1 MTCPCR
7 RSIKFGESVEP
18 VFIKLIKEEIEMAK
32 KSILDFQSMVEK
44 REIITFLTAYDF
56 LTAKMQEKA
65 GVDMILVGDSLGMV
79 SLGYDKTF
87 PVTMEDMIRHSQAV
101 RRGAPGTFIIG
112 DMPYMSYQ
120 VSDEQAI
127 ANAGRFVQEADMDC
141 VKLEGAGPRIADRVK
156 AINEAGILCMGHI
169 GLTPQ
174 FMGQLGGYK
183 AQGRTAQAALRLM
196 EQAKI
201 LEQAGACT
209 ILLEGMP
216 AAVGK
221 AITERATVPV
231 LGIGAGSHTHG
242 QLLIYADMVGLYDI
256 FTPKF
261 VKKYANVAEVLTNAF
276 KDYVKDVREK
286 QFPVDAE
293 HSYKMKDEE
302 VVELTKLLGQ
312 KK

>member
-1 MTCPCR
+1 MIHAATKLSLTGKTRP
-7 RSIKFGESVEP
+7 GE
-18 VFIKLIKEEIEMAK
+18 INYQIYKEEKAMAK
-32 KSILDFQSMVEK
+32 KSILDFQSMIEK
-44 REIITFLTAYDF
+44 GEKIVYLTAYDY

-87 PVTMEDMIRHSQAV
+87 PVTMEDMIRHCQAV

-127 ANAGRFVQEADMDC
+127 ENAGRFIKEADADC
-141 VKLEGAGPRIADRVK
+141 VKLEGAGPRIISRVK
-156 AINEAGILCMGHI
+156 AINEAGILVMGHI

-183 AQGRTAQAALRLM
+183 AQGRTAQAALALVK
-196 EQAKI
+196 QAKL
-201 LEQAGACT
+201 LEEAGACS
-209 ILLEGMP
+209 ILVEGVP

-221 AITERATVPV
+221 AITKRANIPV

-242 QLLIYADMVGLYDI
+242 QLLIYADMVGLYDN

-261 VKKYANVAEVLTNAF
+261 VKKYASVGEILVNAF
-276 KDYVKDVREK
+276 SEYTKEVRECK
-286 QFPVDAE
+286 FPVDSE
-293 HSYKMKDEE
+293 HAYKMKDEE
-302 VVELTKLLGQ
+302 AAELEKLLD
-312 KK
+312 

>member
-1 MTCPCR
+1 
-7 RSIKFGESVEP
+7 
-18 VFIKLIKEEIEMAK
+18 MAK

-44 REIITFLTAYDF
+44 KEKIVYLTAYDY

-87 PVTMEDMIRHSQAV
+87 PVTMDDMIRHCQAV
-101 RRGAPGTFIIG
+101 RRGAPGTFIVG

-120 VSDEQAI
+120 VSDDQAVE
-127 ANAGRFVQEADMDC
+127 NAGRFIKDADMDC
-141 VKLEGAGPRIADRVK
+141 VKLEGAGRRITSRVN
-156 AINEAGILCMGHI
+156 AINESGILCMGHI

-183 AQGRTAQAALRLM
+183 AQGRTAQAALKLM
-196 EQAKI
+196 EQARI
-201 LEQAGACT
+201 LEEAGACS
-209 ILLEGMP
+209 ILLEGIP

-221 AITERATVPV
+221 AITERAKIPI

-242 QLLIYADMVGLYDI
+242 QLLIYADMIGLYDN

-261 VKKYANVAEVLTNAF
+261 VKKYASVAEIIVNAF
-276 KDYVKDVREK
+276 SEYVKDVRGG
-286 QFPVDAE
+286 QFPVDSE
-293 HSYKMKDEE
+293 HTYKMKDEE
-302 VVELTKLLGQ
+302 VAELTKLLHT

>member
-1 MTCPCR
+1 
-7 RSIKFGESVEP
+7 
-18 VFIKLIKEEIEMAK
+18 MAK

-44 REIITFLTAYDF
+44 GEKITYLTAYDY

-87 PVTMEDMIRHSQAV
+87 PVTMNDMIRHSQAV
-101 RRGAPGTFIIG
+101 RRGAPNTFVVG

-127 ANAGRFVQEADMDC
+127 ENAGRFIKEADMDC
-141 VKLEGAGPRIADRVK
+141 VKLEGAGPRIASRVR

-183 AQGRTAQAALRLM
+183 AQGRTAQAAMKLV
-196 EQAKI
+196 EQARI
-201 LEQAGACT
+201 LEEAGACS
-209 ILLEGMP
+209 ILVEGVP

-221 AITERATVPV
+221 AITERANIPI
-231 LGIGAGSHTHG
+231 LGIGAGSYTHG
-242 QLLIYADMVGLYDI
+242 QLLIYADMVGLYDN

-261 VKKYANVAEVLTNAF
+261 VKKYAGVGEILVKAF
-276 KDYVKDVREK
+276 SDYVQEVKK
-286 QFPVDAE
+286 GQFPIDSE
-293 HSYKMKDEE
+293 HTYKMSEE
-302 VVELTKLLGQ
+302 EAAELAKQVKATKR
-312 KK
+312 